1 MGMGT
6 TATLAMIYQNKII
19 TAHVGD
25 SRAYM
30 IGDEIKQ
37 ITKDHSYVQELV
49 SRGEISPEMAKI
61 TLKELHNACYGCRGH
76 RKSRYFD

>member
-37 ITKDHSYVQELV
+37 ITKDIKKL
-49 SRGEISPEMAKI
+49 GEYAQGRQSVKYY
-61 TLKELHNACYGCRGH
+61 TR
-76 RKSRYFD
+76 

>member
-25 SRAYM
+25 SRAY
-30 IGDEIKQ
+30 D
-37 ITKDHSYVQELV
+37 
-49 SRGEISPEMAKI
+49 R
-61 TLKELHNACYGCRGH
+61 
-76 RKSRYFD
+76 